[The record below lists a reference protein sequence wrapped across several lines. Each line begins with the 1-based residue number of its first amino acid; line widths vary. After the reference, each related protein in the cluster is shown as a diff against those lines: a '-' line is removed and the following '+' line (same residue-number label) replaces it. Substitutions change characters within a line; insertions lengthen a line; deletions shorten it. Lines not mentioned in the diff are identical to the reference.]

1 MSGHNTCVACGE
13 YCAED
18 SMICVNCRSKVSDIH
33 SNPYMD
39 VHIVG
44 NYDGRVSVIDR
55 GEVMG
60 IYSSVLEALAELLR
74 RYGRDPVRGS
84 KIIHKMSYYRDRKL
98 KEETEFPTFRKE
110 AISAAKDLCYP
121 ASVVDALKGAVST
134 EQVNRIMNRARAEWI
149 RKDDIEATF
158 RGKKGKK

>member
-1 MSGHNTCVACGE
+1 
-13 YCAED
+13 
-18 SMICVNCRSKVSDIH
+18 MICVNCRSKERDIH
-33 SNPYMD
+33 SNPSTD

-60 IYSSVLEALAELLR
+60 IYSSVPDALSELLR

-84 KIIHKMSYYRDRKL
+84 KIIHKMSNYRDWKL
-98 KEETEFPTFRKE
+98 KEETKFSTFRKE
-110 AISAAKDLCYP
+110 AITAAKDLCYP

-149 RKDDIEATF
+149 RTDDIEATF